1 MVDRELNRHD
11 AGNSAWQS
19 RCALRMFD

>member
-1 MVDRELNRHD
+1 MVDRKLDRHD
-11 AGNSAWQS
+11 AGNSARQS